1 MSSLR
6 EVHRPDVSFRW
17 ILMIC
22 AWVAFL
28 LLTGF
33 FIFLFD
39 LGFPALRDLGFN
51 LLTLEWN
58 PPLKVFG
65 MVSFIYGTLMTSLLA
80 LLIATPISVASA
92 VVLSE
97 LAPRKTAKGLSFLV
111 EMLAAIP
118 SIVYGL
124 WGLFFLVPILRET
137 VMPFVQKF
145 LGFLPIFGGP
155 IYGVSVF
162 SAAVILAIMVIPTIT
177 AVCREVF
184 ANIPQVQRDG
194 MLALGATRFEMIQ
207 IAVLDSSR
215 SGIFGAMVLGLG
227 RALGETMAVTMLI
240 GNRSELDFSWFAP
253 GQTMASAMAS
263 EVAEASGTHLAALG
277 MVGFVLLLI
286 SALVFYSTKWAM
298 KGGGK

>member
-1 MSSLR
+1 MNVTR
-6 EVHRPDVSFRW
+6 EVHQPDVTFRW
-17 ILMIC
+17 ILMVC

-39 LGFPALRDLGFN
+39 LGWPALRDLGLKLF
-51 LLTLEWN
+51 TLEWN

-65 MVSFIYGTLMTSLLA
+65 MLSFIYGTLMTSILA
-80 LLIATPISVASA
+80 LLIATPVSVASA

-97 LAPRKTAKGLSFLV
+97 LAPKRTAKVFGFLV

-124 WGLFFLVPILRET
+124 WGLFFLVPALREAF
-137 VMPFVQKF
+137 MPFVQRYF
-145 LGFLPIFGGP
+145 GALPIFSGP

-184 ANIPQVQRDG
+184 GNIPQVQRDG
-194 MLALGATRFEMIQ
+194 MLALGATRFEMIK

-240 GNRSELDFSWFAP
+240 GNSSELDYSWFAP

-286 SALVFYSTKWAM
+286 SALVFYSTKWAL
-298 KGGGK
+298 KGSGK